1 MNDALCTHY
10 IVYMNNDEVKKTII
24 MYKKQ
29 SISYEK

>member
-1 MNDALCTHY
+1 MTAALCAHY
-10 IVYMNNDEVKKTII
+10 IVDMKNDEVKKTIM